1 MNDTHVPM
9 SCNVPDMS
17 HRDELLIAAK
27 HCLQEKGYGR
37 TTARD
42 IVATSGT
49 NLASIGYHYGSKDAL
64 LNLAMLDTIGDWGQK
79 LGLALQAAP
88 TPVGTPM
95 DRFETI
101 WTVIID
107 LFAEHRQ
114 LWLTNFEVFAQ
125 VEHIPAVRVA
135 LMSGLEQGRD
145 GLARMF
151 HGDIADERTAW
162 AVGSFYQALITGL
175 MAQWLID
182 PSHAPTGEDM
192 RIALRTVVE
201 GSRPTSLA

>member
-1 MNDTHVPM
+1 
-9 SCNVPDMS
+9 MS
-17 HRDELLIAAK
+17 HRNELVIAAK
-27 HCLQEKGYGR
+27 RCLQEKGYAR

-42 IVATSGT
+42 IVAASGT
-49 NLASIGYHYGSKDAL
+49 NLASIGYHFGSKDAL
-64 LNLAMLDTIGDWGQK
+64 LIHAMLEAIGDWGQK

-101 WTVIID
+101 WTAIVD

-114 LWLTNFEVFAQ
+114 LWLSNFEVFAQ
-125 VEHIPAVRVA
+125 VEHMPAVRVA

-145 GLARMF
+145 GLTRMF
-151 HGDIADERTAW
+151 HGEITDERQAW

-201 GSRPTSLA
+201 GSRPTSPA